1 MAILCETCLPFSH
14 KFILFPFRRELDENM
29 DSVIMNGH
37 WNGLEKSV
45 ATFKTPTHL
54 LLNEK
59 REFEAFGYEA
69 EKRYSELYQQGRH
82 QRCYFF
88 RRFKTKL
95 TSQVAKNE
103 IIC

>member
-1 MAILCETCLPFSH
+1 
-14 KFILFPFRRELDENM
+14 M
-29 DSVIMNGH
+29 DSVIMNGY
-37 WNGLEKSV
+37 WSGLEKSV
-45 ATFKTPTHL
+45 STFKTPTHL

-69 EKRYSELYQQGRH
+69 EKRYTELYQQGRH

-95 TSQVAKNE
+95 TNQVANTCSFKVC
-103 IIC
+103 IWLRKFCAQHMLYGRKK